1 MKYKILVFFCV
12 FLFEF
17 MWAKE
22 YKINLV
28 LDKNSFFLFDSIK
41 ADTKTLFNVDE
52 NINYKLQRCSDSCEK
67 IKVKGVYLLN
77 KNIKEKE
84 FKDSYFITFNHISNA
99 IDKKRVSRA
108 VALAIFEYLKENN
121 KTTSK
126 YIKNSKKEAPFKEK
140 KINTIFDLD
149 EIYKKV
155 VSNNFEFRKNKNETI
170 LSSLDINEAKTLYKP
185 QLELFSNV
193 IQIDSD
199 RAKYSNGQY
208 SEGTVEIG
216 AKLSQV
222 IFSNKV
228 LENIKIKKLLDKS
241 NISNI
246 KSKNDEI
253 IYKTIVTYL
262 NVLKA
267 QKYKEIIKIKQN
279 FITQNLNFAKQRFEV
294 GVKDRTDVY
303 RWESELANV
312 NIQLANAIKDLNS
325 LKIELANISLIQKEY
340 KLKDYDFEAKRFKL
354 LNSYANKV
362 VENKKVQKL
371 FLDEIILTHPNLIQI
386 NKLIEAKEQEKSMN
400 KKSRYLPDI
409 ALEVQGKK
417 IVDRYGEA
425 KDYTRYW
432 DDKEYQ
438 AVLNFSFPFYE
449 GGKKSVQIQK
459 NQIELINLKLEYE
472 NTKNII
478 RKNIKQNSDSLNKSY
493 EKIFYA
499 KDSQKYSKK
508 NYESI
513 LDRYKVGKENI
524 ITLLDAQ
531 NSYFISKINKS
542 ISEIDY
548 LEDLSSIYFFSG
560 NIQVLVNTDEKR
572 NLEEKILKVIN
583 EN

>member
-1 MKYKILVFFCV
+1 M
-12 FLFEF
+12 
-17 MWAKE
+17 
-22 YKINLV
+22 
-28 LDKNSFFLFDSIK
+28 
-41 ADTKTLFNVDE
+41 
-52 NINYKLQRCSDSCEK
+52 
-67 IKVKGVYLLN
+67 
-77 KNIKEKE
+77 
-84 FKDSYFITFNHISNA
+84 
-99 IDKKRVSRA
+99 
-108 VALAIFEYLKENN
+108 
-121 KTTSK
+121 
-126 YIKNSKKEAPFKEK
+126 
-140 KINTIFDLD
+140 
-149 EIYKKV
+149 

-294 GVKDRTDVY
+294 GVKDKTDVY

-312 NIQLANAIKDLNS
+312 NIQLANAVKDLNS

-354 LNSYANKV
+354 LNTYAKKV
-362 VENKKVQKL
+362 VENEKVQKL
-371 FLDEIILTHPNLIQI
+371 FLEEIILTHPNLIQI

-400 KKSRYLPDI
+400 EKSRYLPNI
-409 ALEVQGKK
+409 ALEAQGKK
-417 IVDRYGEA
+417 IVERYGEA

-472 NTKNII
+472 NTKNLI

-560 NIQVLVNTDEKR
+560 NIQVLVNIDEKR

>member
-1 MKYKILVFFCV
+1 MKYKIVVFLCV

-28 LDKNSFFLFDSIK
+28 LDENSFFLFDSIK
-41 ADTKTLFNVDE
+41 ADTKTLFDIDD

-77 KNIKEKE
+77 KDIKEKE
-84 FKDSYFITFNHISNA
+84 QKESYFITFNHISNA

-121 KTTSK
+121 KTASK
-126 YIKNSKKEAPFKEK
+126 YIKNSIKEIILKEK
-140 KINTIFDLD
+140 RINTIFDLD
-149 EIYKKV
+149 DIYKKV
-155 VSNNFEFRKNKNETI
+155 VSNNFEFRKNNNETI

-185 QLELFSNV
+185 QLEVFSNV

-222 IFSNKV
+222 VFSNKV

-294 GVKDRTDVY
+294 GVKDKTDVY

-312 NIQLANAIKDLNS
+312 NIQLANAVKDLNS

-354 LNSYANKV
+354 LNTYAKKV
-362 VENKKVQKL
+362 VENEKVQKL
-371 FLDEIILTHPNLIQI
+371 FLEEIILTHPNLIQI

-400 KKSRYLPDI
+400 EKSRYLPNI
-409 ALEVQGKK
+409 ALEAQGKK
-417 IVDRYGEA
+417 IVERYGEA
-425 KDYTRYW
+425 KDYARYW

-472 NTKNII
+472 NAKNLI

-499 KDSQKYSKK
+499 KDSQNYSKK
-508 NYESI
+508 NYQSI

-531 NSYFISKINKS
+531 NSYFISKINKT

-560 NIQVLVNTDEKR
+560 NIQVLVNSEEKR
-572 NLEEKILKVIN
+572 SLEEKLLKVIN

>member
-1 MKYKILVFFCV
+1 MKCKILVFFCV

-28 LDKNSFFLFDSIK
+28 LDENSFFLFDSIK

-121 KTTSK
+121 KTVSK
-126 YIKNSKKEAPFKEK
+126 YIKNSKKEATFKEK

-267 QKYKEIIKIKQN
+267 QKYKKIIKIKQN

-294 GVKDRTDVY
+294 GVKDKTDVY

-409 ALEVQGKK
+409 ALEAQGKK

-472 NTKNII
+472 NTKNLI

-560 NIQVLVNTDEKR
+560 NIQVLVNIDEKR